1 MPSERPSREQL
12 IALAKSDP
20 EAIADL
26 VLKLWDRVDALEARV
41 RELERRRGQG
51 DGVNTSVTLLGQY
64 IGNHFVSVNK
74 LTVSVRSGPS
84 AVLRDSGEGS

>member
-26 VLKLWDRVDALEARV
+26 VLKLWDRVDLLEARV
-41 RELERRRGQG
+41 HELERNSR
-51 DGVNTSVTLLGQY
+51 NS
-64 IGNHFVSVNK
+64 S
-74 LTVSVRSGPS
+74 
-84 AVLRDSGEGS
+84 